1 MRAGLKWPTSKH
13 AFVVQAARKEYH
25 WNSMD
30 ATQKDAF
37 REAAKEAWDVWV
49 RNEAVEVLSE
59 EESEKVWATLRQ
71 RGELHRVMTPRFV
84 YTDKND
90 GQRTEQNDLPLRAS
104 ARLVVPGYKDV
115 TAYDLRKD
123 APTASRTSQ
132 HLLFSLAASNFKDG
146 AAHGNRRCQE
156 RLYERRAV
164 HGGHPGAL
172 RQERGGAQRQPV
184 FAIGKAAESS
194 RVLKG
199 VFGLSDAPREWFLRL
214 RKSVVREGWRTSTM
228 DAATF
233 CLWSKGPNPKL
244 LGMLCSHVDDLLFCG
259 GPEAWESIRRLGE
272 ELGFGSLEKD
282 TFVYCGKRVKQDL
295 VTGEVTVSMKEYHQN
310 LKVIRVPSSRRRDLD
325 ASLTPGEH
333 KQLRA
338 LVGSLQWLVA
348 QVRFDAG
355 SRPLS
360 RQRRRPSGPF

>member
-132 HLLFSLAASNFKDG
+132 HLLSCCFRWRQVTLRMA
-146 AAHGNRRCQE
+146 RRMGTADVKSAFMKGE
-156 RLYERRAV
+156 RYMEGTRELYVKNVEVRNDS
-164 HGGHPGAL
+164 P
-172 RQERGGAQRQPV
+172 
-184 FAIGKAAESS
+184 
-194 RVLKG
+194 
-199 VFGLSDAPREWFLRL
+199 FL
-214 RKSVVREGWRTSTM
+214 
-228 DAATF
+228 
-233 CLWSKGPNPKL
+233 P
-244 LGMLCSHVDDLLFCG
+244 LG
-259 GPEAWESIRRLGE
+259 RRL
-272 ELGFGSLEKD
+272 
-282 TFVYCGKRVKQDL
+282 
-295 VTGEVTVSMKEYHQN
+295 
-310 LKVIRVPSSRRRDLD
+310 SR
-325 ASLTPGEH
+325 AEC
-333 KQLRA
+333 
-338 LVGSLQWLVA
+338 
-348 QVRFDAG
+348 
-355 SRPLS
+355 
-360 RQRRRPSGPF
+360 